1 MTSIVLVGGGGH
13 CKSCIEV
20 INSDGRYRIEGVV
33 DNQYTTDDKCLGIPY
48 IGRDEDLKAI
58 LTKFKMAL
66 VTVGQIK
73 NYEVRK
79 NLFEMI
85 KALGAQMPIIQ
96 ASSSIISSQSKIG
109 EGTIVM
115 HGAIVNACAEI
126 GKNVIINSMALIEH
140 DVHIGNHCHISTG
153 ARINGNVNIADG
165 CFVGSGAVL
174 HQNISVGKNAII
186 AAGAIISKDVAEGE
200 FVRVIL

>member
-13 CKSCIEV
+13 CKSSIEA
-20 INSDGRYRIEGVV
+20 INSDGRFRIEGIV
-33 DNQYTTDDKCLGIPY
+33 DNQYTTADKCLGIPY
-48 IGRDEDLKAI
+48 IGRDDDLKAI
-58 LTKFKMAL
+58 LAKFKMAL

-73 NYEVRK
+73 NSEVRK

-85 KALGAQMPIIQ
+85 KAFGAQMPIIQ
-96 ASSSIISSQSKIG
+96 ASSSIISSHSNIG

-115 HGAIVNACAEI
+115 HGAIVNACAQI

-140 DVHIGNHCHISTG
+140 DVHIGNHCHVSTG
-153 ARINGNVNIADG
+153 ARINGSVNIADG

-200 FVRVIL
+200 FVREKL

>member
-33 DNQYTTDDKCLGIPY
+33 DNQYTTADKCLGIPY

-58 LTKFKMAL
+58 LAKFKMAL

-73 NYEVRK
+73 NSGVRK
-79 NLFEMI
+79 NLFEII
-85 KALGAQMPIIQ
+85 KSCGAEMPIIQ

-115 HGAIVNACAEI
+115 HGAIVNACAQI

-153 ARINGNVNIADG
+153 ARVNGNVNIADG
-165 CFVGSGAVL
+165 CFVGSGAVFTKTL
-174 HQNISVGKNAII
+174 VLEKM
-186 AAGAIISKDVAEGE
+186 
-200 FVRVIL
+200 R